1 MSYKLFIPGPVA
13 VSKKTL
19 RAMAQPMIG
28 HRSSDFVALYQS
40 LQPDLQALFY
50 TTDPVYLSTTSA
62 WGMMEAAVRNVIQK
76 KVLNCMN
83 GAFSDKWNDVANRCG
98 KAAGAL
104 KFEWGQPVDPEAVRR
119 ELATGQYDAV
129 TVIHNETSCGC
140 MTDIAAVMA
149 VVCQFPEVISVV
161 DTVSSFSALAIK
173 KDELGIDIMITGTQ
187 KALAL
192 PPGLSLCSVSKR
204 ALARAA
210 TVTQRGYYL
219 DLLEFQTNHEK
230 GMTPSTPSIP
240 HIYGLKSKLEDIKA
254 EGVEPRYA
262 RHARLNQTVRAWA
275 FAKGFKLFPRG
286 LRFGHAQLLRQLAQS
301 RPAGPAQGAQ
311 GQARLRHRRRLRQA
325 QGQDL
330 PHLQHGRRDRRDH
343 RRPAQG
349 PRQRAGGNAQAAGL
363 SRRSPPPRGGT
374 IRWPRRRGMAS
385 AAAVR
390 GGAFCLFA
398 GRPGHQHRGHPAL
411 S

>member
-13 VSKKTL
+13 VSEKTL

-40 LQPDLQALFY
+40 LQPDLQRLFY

-62 WGMMEAAVRNVIQK
+62 WGMMEAAVRNVVKK

-149 VVCQFPEVISVV
+149 VVRQFPEVISVV

-192 PPGLSLCSVSKR
+192 PPGLSLCSVSQR
-204 ALARAA
+204 ARARAA

-254 EGVEPRYA
+254 EGVAPRYA

-275 FAKGFKLFPRG
+275 FAKGFKLFPREG
-286 LRFGHAQLLRQLAQS
+286 YGSVTLNCFVNSLNL
-301 RPAGPAQGAQ
+301 
-311 GQARLRHRRRLRQA
+311 
-325 QGQDL
+325 DL
-330 PHLQHGRRDRRDH
+330 PALLKVLKAKHGFVIDGGYGKLKGKTFRISNMGDETDATIAALLKALDSALAETPKL
-343 RRPAQG
+343 PA
-349 PRQRAGGNAQAAGL
+349 
-363 SRRSPPPRGGT
+363 
-374 IRWPRRRGMAS
+374 
-385 AAAVR
+385 
-390 GGAFCLFA
+390 
-398 GRPGHQHRGHPAL
+398 
-411 S
+411 